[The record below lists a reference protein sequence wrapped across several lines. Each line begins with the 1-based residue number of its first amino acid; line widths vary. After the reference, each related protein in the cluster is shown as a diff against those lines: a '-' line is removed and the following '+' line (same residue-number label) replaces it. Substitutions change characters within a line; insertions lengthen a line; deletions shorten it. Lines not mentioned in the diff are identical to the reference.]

1 MSSQVRQELSQASH
15 DPSAVSKK
23 PLKKNKTKIT
33 PIRLGENKREAKHEE
48 DSCHHCIAPCLF
60 HRLSNCL
67 LWAIG
72 PAPALVEKKFIGAF
86 GTADAVITGVHTGLT
101 AGRAVLTQLSGRVRI
116 WARWT
121 LLYAGTVLV
130 QEISCEAQIHTHPHS
145 HDWHQELTSRWR

>member
-1 MSSQVRQELSQASH
+1 MGRTSSAGTIICRIHSQRTVESTHATLQVV
-15 DPSAVSKK
+15 AVSTGQTLGFDVITGETGAITGFTR
-23 PLKKNKTKIT
+23 PLCCLKETSKEKQNKNNPNTVGRKQ
-33 PIRLGENKREAKHEE
+33 KRSEARRR
-48 DSCHHCIAPCLF
+48 SCHHCIAPCLF

-116 WARWT
+116 
-121 LLYAGTVLV
+121 
-130 QEISCEAQIHTHPHS
+130 
-145 HDWHQELTSRWR
+145 